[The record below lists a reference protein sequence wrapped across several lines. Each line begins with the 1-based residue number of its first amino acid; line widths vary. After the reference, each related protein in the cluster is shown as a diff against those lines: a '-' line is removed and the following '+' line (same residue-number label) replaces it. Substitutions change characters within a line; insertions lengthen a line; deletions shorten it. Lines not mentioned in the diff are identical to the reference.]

1 MYLQKPYEVLN
12 IKVNGHEM
20 PLKPSE
26 VNEHAIPH
34 DISSK
39 AWHVQWETKA
49 KHNLNVLCKLW
60 CPYSAK
66 IEDEMKNLRA
76 VVIWS
81 GTSKDHGQMCEHI
94 FNLTEVAVWNCMCE
108 LEDIQKIL
116 C

>member
-39 AWHVQWETKA
+39 AWHVQ
-49 KHNLNVLCKLW
+49 
-60 CPYSAK
+60 
-66 IEDEMKNLRA
+66 
-76 VVIWS
+76 
-81 GTSKDHGQMCEHI
+81 
-94 FNLTEVAVWNCMCE
+94 
-108 LEDIQKIL
+108 
-116 C
+116 